1 FFSNPANVATLI
13 REGRLRALAVTGKS
27 RVPAFPDT
35 PTFAEEGLPNITLT
49 NWQGVGGPAGI
60 PKPIVNRIAGEIQ
73 KLVAKPK
80 SKEILNKLGFEP
92 FYNGP
97 DETAALLKAD
107 IAKYA
112 RIIKAGNIKVER

>member
-1 FFSNPANVATLI
+1 
-13 REGRLRALAVTGKS
+13 
-27 RVPAFPDT
+27 
-35 PTFAEEGLPNITLT
+35 
-49 NWQGVGGPAGI
+49 VGGPAGI
-60 PKPIVNRIAGEIQ
+60 PKPIVDKIAAEIQ

-97 DETAALLKAD
+97 EETAALLKAD

-112 RIIKAGNIKVER
+112 KIIKDGNIKVER